1 MPEFLIPVKHQ
12 DTGYDLPVLSETVCV
27 EVSKE
32 KQEGLSKFIHVFS
45 TMTVENT
52 ILCQTSAPPAPPP
65 FYPNTDGTKLKM
77 CKHMHTDT
85 CMHIHMTYTN
95 FYPPPPPPHTHMH
108 THTHTH
114 MHAQTHTRCPLYLR
128 VIRMLQ
134 AALQALGEVGHHV
147 QGCAI
152 LKHHPDASV
161 RVGSE
166 SAVARHSALFQHWG
180 GQWLHHLHRRM
191 LHSTEH
197 WLQSPYWPG
206 SFPFANIH
214 TQARL
219 TLKVAQY
226 CGTPS

>member
-1 MPEFLIPVKHQ
+1 MIYLFLVKL
-12 DTGYDLPVLSETVCV
+12 YVLRLAKKNRKGSQN
-27 EVSKE
+27 S
-32 KQEGLSKFIHVFS
+32 SMFS
-45 TMTVENT
+45 AQWQWR
-52 ILCQTSAPPAPPP
+52 ILFSARLLHPPP
-65 FYPNTDGTKLKM
+65 HTLSIPIQMALNLK
-77 CKHMHTDT
+77 CANICTQIPACIYTWHTQT
-85 CMHIHMTYTN
+85 FTS
-95 FYPPPPPPHTHMH
+95 PPPHTHMH

-114 MHAQTHTRCPLYLR
+114 THMQAQTHTHTRCPLYLR

-197 WLQSPYWPG
+197 WPQSPYWPG